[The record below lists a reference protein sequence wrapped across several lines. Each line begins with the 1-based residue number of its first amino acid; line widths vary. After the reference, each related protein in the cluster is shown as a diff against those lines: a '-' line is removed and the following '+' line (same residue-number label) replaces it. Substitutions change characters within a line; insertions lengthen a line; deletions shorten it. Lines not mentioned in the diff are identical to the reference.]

1 MTVEAQKGIDTV
13 LFASQTVTDGATIT
27 ANIDTA
33 GADWCSI
40 RVNIGAEETGSATAT
55 VLSLLESDDTVVT
68 NFATITADL
77 APDAETAHLV
87 RYEVDCR
94 GARQRYL
101 RLSWTSGTET
111 GSNQLISALATLSR
125 NPVAPATLA
134 ASNSSTNDT
143 VVLP

>member
-1 MTVEAQKGIDTV
+1 MTIEAQKGIDTV

-27 ANIDTA
+27 ANLDTA
-33 GADWCSI
+33 GADWASI

-77 APDAETAHLV
+77 APDAETAHEV

-94 GARQRYL
+94 GARKRYL
-101 RLSWTSGTET
+101 RLSWTAGTET
-111 GSNQLISALATLSR
+111 GSNQLISAVGTLSR
-125 NPVAPATLA
+125 NPAAPATVA
-134 ASNSSTNDT
+134 AMNSSSDDT
-143 VVLP
+143 VVVV